1 MASFY
6 TTAKPA
12 TACAVNGL
20 RNSDQL
26 GGQIE
31 SEDTRS
37 IQDIQASRLSRQF
50 GFAFEVSLVVAG
62 LAWGIGR

>member
-1 MASFY
+1 MASID
-6 TTAKPA
+6 TAKPA
-12 TACAVNGL
+12 TACAANGL
-20 RNSDQL
+20 HSDQL

-31 SEDTRS
+31 NEDTRS